1 MKKMILILFAIVII
15 FVSIIGTRYYSYIV
29 ERTGVIKEN
38 ANYEEYKDK
47 EIYGIELGTLI
58 NKVIDKNT
66 KNKIE
71 KDSNEV
77 FIVNEENSI
86 KVEIYIKDNE
96 QTYEMETFYNS
107 GMQNFIK
114 YYGTIQF
121 KCSKIE
127 YHQKTGKIK
136 YLLFEQV

>member
-47 EIYGIELGTLI
+47 EIYGIDLATLI
-58 NKVIDKNT
+58 NKVIDQNE

-71 KDSNEV
+71 KNDKQ
-77 FIVNEENSI
+77 IYIPNEENSI
-86 KVEIYIKDNE
+86 QIEIYMQDNE
-96 QTYEMETFYNS
+96 TTYKMETIYNM
-107 GMQNFIK
+107 GTEEFVL
-114 YYGTIQF
+114 YYGNIKF
-121 KCSKIE
+121 KCSNIE
-127 YHQKTGKIK
+127 YHKKTGRIK
-136 YLLFEQV
+136 HVLFEQL

>member
-1 MKKMILILFAIVII
+1 MKKLVIVLLVII
-15 FVSIIGTRYYSYIV
+15 TIIVAIICLNYSLYKMQYNQ
-29 ERTGVIKEN
+29 VINEN
-38 ANYEEYKDK
+38 AQIEEYTEKQ
-47 EIYGIELGTLI
+47 IYGIELGTLI